1 MKKKLTILFSVM
13 CILVLAA
20 CGQTKANEEA
30 TKNGKSNDPKIAS
43 MSIHLT
49 NDLLALGITPVGS
62 VIGGDL
68 KDFLP
73 HAKEKLKDTKKLG
86 VVTDPNM
93 EALLQLKPTD
103 IYVDEKYGKDVAK
116 YEKLQNT
123 FFQFR

>member
-1 MKKKLTILFSVM
+1 MM

-73 HAKEKLKDTKKLG
+73 QRKLKDTKKLG

-103 IYVDEKYGKDVAK
+103 IYVDEKYAGKDVAK
-116 YEKLQNT
+116 YEKLQKHILSI
-123 FFQFR
+123 

>member
-1 MKKKLTILFSVM
+1 MKR
-13 CILVLAA
+13 
-20 CGQTKANEEA
+20 QR
-30 TKNGKSNDPKIAS
+30 KNGKSNDPKIAS

-73 HAKEKLKDTKKLG
+73 HAKEQLKDTKKLG

-103 IYVDEKYGKDVAK
+103 IYVDEKYAGKDVAK
-116 YEKLQNT
+116 YEKLQNAY
-123 FFQFR
+123 FQFR